1 MKKVDKGKEIF
12 DAFDKKIKEL
22 EEKIE
27 SPETEKAI
35 KEWLKFQSKFHN
47 YSFRNT
53 IWMMLQA
60 EARKFEIEKV
70 APFKKWAEMT
80 GDENQKVSITKGSK
94 GFTVLFPYEHIKYE
108 RDEKGKF
115 IEDKSGKRIPERDEN
130 GKIKKNIRFG
140 VGYIF
145 DLKQTNAREIG
156 AFKELKYR
164 GEDVEIDADLL
175 KEVANRITE
184 KYKIQVDFVKDPT
197 CSAGGWY
204 NPCDNKIGINLSTCK
219 NNAHRLGTLM
229 HEIGHARTMDD
240 CKNSRKL
247 SEGKAEAFAYAAC
260 SAFGIERESQLY
272 IKNWVK
278 DDHSLKE
285 VMGDISKKVREVFR
299 DLDLNE
305 LAQKHCQEYSQNQEQ
320 NSVMVA

>member
-1 MKKVDKGKEIF
+1 MKKSDKGKEIF
-12 DAFDKKIKEL
+12 EGFDKKLKEL

-35 KEWLKFQSKFHN
+35 KDWLKFQSKFHN

-70 APFKKWAEMT
+70 APFKKWTEMT
-80 GDENQKVSITKGSK
+80 GEESQKVSIAKGSK
-94 GFTVLFPYEHIKYE
+94 GFTVLFPYEHISYE

-130 GKIKKNIRFG
+130 GKIRKKLRYG
-140 VGYIF
+140 LGYVF
-145 DLKQTNAREIG
+145 DIKQTNAKEIG
-156 AFKELKYR
+156 AFKELNYR
-164 GEDVEIDADLL
+164 GEAIEIDADLL
-175 KEVANRITE
+175 KEVADRISA
-184 KYKIQVDFVKDPT
+184 KYKIPIDFVKDPT

-204 NPCDNKIGINLSTCK
+204 NPCDNKIFVNLATCK

-229 HEIGHARTMDD
+229 HELGHARTIND

-247 SEGKAEAFAYAAC
+247 AEGQAEAFAYAAC

-272 IKNWVK
+272 IKNWVEDK
-278 DDHSLKE
+278 HSLRE

-299 DLDLNE
+299 DLELNE
-305 LAQKHCQEYSQNQEQ
+305 LAQKHCQEYDQNQEQ
-320 NSVMVA
+320 NAAMVA